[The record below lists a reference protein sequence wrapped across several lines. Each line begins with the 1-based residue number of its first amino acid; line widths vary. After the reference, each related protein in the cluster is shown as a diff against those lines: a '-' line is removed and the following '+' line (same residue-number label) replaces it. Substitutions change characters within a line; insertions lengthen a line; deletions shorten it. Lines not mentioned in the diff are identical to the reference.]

1 MSRFKQAIIEHRT
14 AVCLAIL
21 VSVITAFPQVYF
33 RIEHRNDGIYQGIE
47 LLPDSPWSARARE
60 VQDGHPNFGN
70 IYQKDGKDN
79 PYIFPPLGSMV
90 VGYMGQIFSLD
101 INNTFLLSRL
111 VLSFVV
117 FFLIYSFVFLLS
129 RDKLVALSSTAV
141 LLLADSLLGFHSL
154 SPILHG
160 VSPDH
165 FLRLA
170 RPVNPAMIYFFLF
183 SFLASFWLFYRDPP
197 APDAGGR
204 AGKKWVYGIVSG
216 IILGLNFYAYFYTWT
231 YLYAFGALLVLF
243 LFVRSEW
250 REAFRIGTVFLLGLV
265 LAIPYFVNLYRASL
279 FPTFEELGHRSG
291 IILTHQPLFIGFAVI
306 AALAVFLLFF
316 PRDDKG
322 KYFFGLAILLT
333 PLVTMNQQILTG
345 KIIEPDHYHWF
356 FHKPLGVIF
365 VFMTIFYL
373 LDRRSSN
380 LYKKALA
387 TLIITLSIATGVF
400 VQTYSYYY
408 DGHDGGNI
416 AIERQRYG
424 PVMEWLN
431 KNAPKEA
438 VVFGNGETSNLTVIY
453 TPLNVF
459 FEKSICCTSLSAT
472 KSRLLDILFSFYRL
486 REVDAESAPAIFS
499 QERASISSRIYGI
512 YYRKL
517 NGTYESMPDD
527 KFEEIV
533 ALYKET
539 LSTPTS
545 IWLYELWKKYEVEYL
560 VWDKAE
566 DPLWRLDQYKFLDK
580 MAEFGDLAIYQFSK
594 N

>member
-1 MSRFKQAIIEHRT
+1 MSRFKQVIIEHRT

-33 RIEHRNDGIYQGIE
+33 RIEHRNDGLYQSIE

-117 FFLIYSFVFLLS
+117 FFLIYGFVFLLS

-141 LLLADSLLGFHSL
+141 LLLADSIL
-154 SPILHG
+154 SFSGLSVILRG

-183 SFLASFWLFYRDPP
+183 SFLASFWLFYRE
-197 APDAGGR
+197 
-204 AGKKWVYGIVSG
+204 KKWVYGIISG

-250 REAFRIGTVFLLGLV
+250 REAFRIGTVFLLGLIV
-265 LAIPYFVNLYRASL
+265 AIPYFVNLYRASL
-279 FPTFEELGHRSG
+279 FPTFEELGYRSG

-316 PRDDKG
+316 PKDDKG

-373 LDRRSSN
+373 LDRRGWVF
-380 LYKKALA
+380 YKKAL
-387 TLIITLSIATGVF
+387 TVFILVLSIATGVF
-400 VQTYSYYY
+400 VQAYSYSY
-408 DGHDGGNI
+408 DDNDGGQI

-472 KSRLLDILFSFYRL
+472 KSRLLDVLFSFYRL
-486 REVDAESAPAIFS
+486 REVDAESTPAIFS
-499 QERASISSRIYGI
+499 QERASISSQIYGI

-517 NGTYESMPDD
+517 NGSYESMPDE

-533 ALYKET
+533 TLYKKT
-539 LSTPTS
+539 LSVPRS
-545 IWLYELWKKYEVEYL
+545 EWLKNIWAKYEVEYL
-560 VWDKAE
+560 VWNKAE

-580 MAEFGDLAIYQFSK
+580 MAEFGDLAIYQFSQ